1 MTGQLPAVATG
12 RLKVTNYTAKIN
24 LTGRESYVVRSL
36 QYKNISLVNNQ
47 HIKSN
52 VVTLNYILQLYNLP
66 VVTPDVVILNRIFP
80 AGNCPVVTPK
90 RRGF

>member
-1 MTGQLPAVATG
+1 MLPT
-12 RLKVTNYTAKIN
+12 IN
-24 LTGRESYVVRSL
+24 IIGRESYVVRSL

-66 VVTPDVVILNRIFP
+66 VVTPSVMVFEM
-80 AGNCPVVTPK
+80 
-90 RRGF
+90 

>member
-1 MTGQLPAVATG
+1 MLPT
-12 RLKVTNYTAKIN
+12 IN

-66 VVTPDVVILNRIFP
+66 VVTPSVV
-80 AGNCPVVTPK
+80 V
-90 RRGF
+90 

>member
-1 MTGQLPAVATG
+1 MTTGQLPAVATG

-52 VVTLNYILQLYNLP
+52 VVTLSYILQLYNLP
-66 VVTPDVVILNRIFP
+66 VVIP
-80 AGNCPVVTPK
+80 GVVTLNCIFLTYNVLVTTP
-90 RRGF
+90 GAVA